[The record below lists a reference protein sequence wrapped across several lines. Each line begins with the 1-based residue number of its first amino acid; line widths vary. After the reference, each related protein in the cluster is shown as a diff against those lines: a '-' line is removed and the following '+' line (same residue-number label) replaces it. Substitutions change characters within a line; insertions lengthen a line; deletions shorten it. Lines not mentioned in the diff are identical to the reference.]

1 MVKTNKMETKK
12 SILAYLHD
20 LSILLAVILAAFLL
34 VFRIVVVSGPS
45 MMSTLENGD
54 YLIVIN
60 QFFAGN
66 PKQGDIVV
74 ISKSTYDNGTPI
86 IKRVIAT
93 EGQQVTI
100 RDGKVFVD
108 GQQLDEPYIHGLPT
122 IAPDAEV
129 YSVTVEPGCV
139 FVLGDNRVV
148 SKDSRS
154 NQIGQIDCRE
164 ILGKAL
170 ICIFPG
176 ADSFGQRD
184 FGRIGGIE

>member
-100 RDGKVFVD
+100 RDSKVFVD
-108 GQQLDEPYIHGLPT
+108 GLQLDHSRTGSLDLPLQFQQKLRAQT
-122 IAPDAEV
+122 A
-129 YSVTVEPGCV
+129 
-139 FVLGDNRVV
+139 FL
-148 SKDSRS
+148 
-154 NQIGQIDCRE
+154 
-164 ILGKAL
+164 ILGSNYDLYQVIGHQIIVLLHVAHGK
-170 ICIFPG
+170 
-176 ADSFGQRD
+176 S
-184 FGRIGGIE
+184 GRLLPQF